1 MKVAIIDD
9 EIHCIESLALDLNS
23 IDPNIKVVY
32 KCNQPMEALEKLPK
46 LDLDILFLDVEM
58 PGING
63 FELLEQLNNFS
74 FDIVFTTAY
83 SQYAVQAFKLQA
95 FNYLLKPIDETEL
108 KEVLH
113 QWRLQK
119 ESKETAA
126 SEEVVRQLLDQMKK
140 DGMLKSKIAVP
151 IADGYEFLETN
162 QILFCQSENNYTN
175 IYLVNGSKLLI
186 SKTLKEVEK
195 TLEKYLFIRIH
206 QSYLIN
212 PNYMKKY
219 HRKDGGYVMMDND
232 YRIPVSHHKKE
243 LLTGLF
249 EAVSRNY

>member
-23 IDPNIKVVY
+23 IDEGIKVVY
-32 KCNQPMEALEKLPK
+32 KCNRPQEALEKLPK
-46 LDLDILFLDVEM
+46 LDVDILFLDVEM

-63 FELLEQLNNFS
+63 FELLEQLERFS

-83 SQYAVQAFKLQA
+83 SQYAVQAFKLKA
-95 FNYLLKPIDETEL
+95 FNYLLKPVDVLEL
-108 KEVLH
+108 KEVLQ
-113 QWRLQK
+113 QWKIRK
-119 ESKETAA
+119 ENLDTAA
-126 SEEVVRQLLDQMKK
+126 SEDVVRQLLEQMKK
-140 DGMLKSKIAVP
+140 EGMLKSKIAVP

-175 IYLVNGSKLLI
+175 IFLANGTKLLI

-195 TLEKYLFIRIH
+195 TLEKYLFMRIH
-206 QSYLIN
+206 QSFLIN
-212 PNYMKKY
+212 PNYMKNY
-219 HRKDGGYVMMDND
+219 HRKDGGYVMMDNGQ
-232 YRIPVSHHKKE
+232 RIPVSHHKKE

>member
-23 IDPNIKVVY
+23 IDTAIKVVY

-46 LDLDILFLDVEM
+46 MDIDILLSDVEM
-58 PGING
+58 PGMNG
-63 FELLEQLNNFS
+63 FELLEQLQSLS

-83 SQYAVQAFKLQA
+83 SQYAVQAFKLKA
-95 FNYLLKPIDETEL
+95 FNYLLKPVDELEL
-108 KEVLH
+108 KG
-113 QWRLQK
+113 RLQQWKSGK
-119 ESKETAA
+119 ENMDNAA

-140 DGMLKSKIAVP
+140 EGMLKSIIGVP
-151 IADGYEFLETN
+151 NAERYEFLETD
-162 QILFCQSENNYTN
+162 QILLRQSLNNYTN
-175 IYLVNGSKLLI
+175 IYLTNGSKLLI

-195 TLEKYLFIRIH
+195 TLDKYLFIRIH

-232 YRIPVSHHKKE
+232 HRIPVSHHKKD

>member
-23 IDPNIKVVY
+23 IDEGIKVVY
-32 KCNQPMEALEKLPK
+32 KCNRPQEALEKLPK
-46 LDLDILFLDVEM
+46 QDVDILFLDVEM

-63 FELLEQLNNFS
+63 FELLEQLERFS

-83 SQYAVQAFKLQA
+83 SQYAVQAFKLKA
-95 FNYLLKPIDETEL
+95 FNYLLKPVDVLEL
-108 KEVLH
+108 KEVLQ
-113 QWRLQK
+113 QWKIRK
-119 ESKETAA
+119 ENLDTAA
-126 SEEVVRQLLDQMKK
+126 SEDVVRQLLEQMKK
-140 DGMLKSKIAVP
+140 EGMLKSKIAVP

-175 IYLVNGSKLLI
+175 IFLANGMKLLI

-195 TLEKYLFIRIH
+195 TLEKYLFMRIH
-206 QSYLIN
+206 QSFLIN
-212 PNYMKKY
+212 PNYMKNY
-219 HRKDGGYVMMDND
+219 HRKDGGYVMMDNGH
-232 YRIPVSHHKKE
+232 RIPVSHHKKE

-249 EAVSRNY
+249 EAVSRNC

>member
-23 IDPNIKVVY
+23 IDDGIKVVY
-32 KCNQPMEALEKLPK
+32 KCNQPLEALERLPK
-46 LDLDILFLDVEM
+46 LDLDMLFLDVEM

-63 FELLEQLNNFS
+63 FELLEQLNGFS

-83 SQYAVQAFKLQA
+83 SQYAVQAFKLKA
-95 FNYLLKPIDETEL
+95 FNYLLKPVDVLEL
-108 KEVLH
+108 KEVLR
-113 QWRLQK
+113 QWKIRK
-119 ESKETAA
+119 ENMDTAA
-126 SEEVVRQLLDQMKK
+126 SEDVVRQLLEQMKK
-140 DGMLKSKIAVP
+140 EGMLKSKIAVP

-175 IYLVNGSKLLI
+175 IYLVNGNKLLI

-232 YRIPVSHHKKE
+232 HRIPVSHHKKE

>member
-1 MKVAIIDD
+1 MKIAIIDD
-9 EIHCIESLALDLNS
+9 EIHCIESLAMDLNS

-32 KCNQPMEALEKLPK
+32 KCNQPLEALEKLSK
-46 LDLDILFLDVEM
+46 LDIDILFLDVEM

-63 FELLEQLNNFS
+63 FELLEQLHSFS

-83 SQYAVQAFKLQA
+83 SQYAVQAFKLKA
-95 FNYLLKPIDETEL
+95 FNYLLKPVDVLEL
-108 KEVLH
+108 KEVLQ
-113 QWRLQK
+113 QWKIRK
-119 ESKETAA
+119 ENMDNAA
-126 SEEVVRQLLDQMKK
+126 SEEVVRQLLEQMKK
-140 DGMLKSKIAVP
+140 EGMLKSKIAVP

-175 IYLVNGSKLLI
+175 IYLVNGTKLLI

-232 YRIPVSHHKKE
+232 HRIPVSHHKKE

>member
-9 EIHCIESLALDLNS
+9 EIHCIESLALDIHSLEA
-23 IDPNIKVVY
+23 DIKVVY
-32 KCNQPMEALEKLPK
+32 KCNKPAEALLKLPQ
-46 LDLDILFLDVEM
+46 LDIDLLFLDVEM
-58 PGING
+58 PGMNG
-63 FELLEQLNNFS
+63 FELLEQLENFS

-95 FNYLLKPIDETEL
+95 FNYLLKPVDVLEL
-108 KEVLH
+108 EEVLDH
-113 QWRLQK
+113 WKEQK
-119 ESKETAA
+119 ENQEIAA
-126 SEEVVRQLLDQMKK
+126 SEEMVRQLLDQMKK
-140 DGMLKSKIAVP
+140 EGILKSKIAVP
-151 IADGYEFLETN
+151 IADGYEFIETN
-162 QILFCQSENNYTN
+162 QIIFCQSENNYTN

-195 TLEKYLFIRIH
+195 TLDKYLFMRIH
-206 QSYLIN
+206 QSFLIN

-219 HRKDGGYVMMDND
+219 HRKDGGYVMMEND
-232 YRIPVSHHKKE
+232 HRIPVSHHKKG

>member
-83 SQYAVQAFKLQA
+83 SQYAVQAFKLKA
-95 FNYLLKPIDETEL
+95 FNYLLKPVDEIEL
-108 KEVLH
+108 KEVLQ

-119 ESKETAA
+119 ENRDTAA

-140 DGMLKSKIAVP
+140 EGILKSKIAVP

-175 IYLVNGSKLLI
+175 IYLVNGTKLLI

-219 HRKDGGYVMMDND
+219 HRRDGGYVMMDND
-232 YRIPVSHHKKE
+232 HRIPVSHHKKE

>member
-9 EIHCIESLALDLNS
+9 EIHCIESLAMDLNS
-23 IDPNIKVVY
+23 VDPHIKVVF
-32 KCNQPMEALEKLPK
+32 KCNQPVEALERLPK
-46 LDLDILFLDVEM
+46 LDIDILFLDVEM

-63 FELLEQLNNFS
+63 FELLEQLRSFS
-74 FDIVFTTAY
+74 FDVVFTTAY
-83 SQYAVQAFKLQA
+83 SQYAVQAFKLKA
-95 FNYLLKPIDETEL
+95 FNYLLKPVDEIEL
-108 KEVLH
+108 KEVLQ

-119 ESKETAA
+119 ENRDTAA

-140 DGMLKSKIAVP
+140 EGILKSKIAVP

-175 IYLVNGSKLLI
+175 IYLVNGTKLLI

-219 HRKDGGYVMMDND
+219 HRRDGGYVMMDND
-232 YRIPVSHHKKE
+232 HRIPVSHHKKE

>member
-9 EIHCIESLALDLNS
+9 EIHCIESLAMDLNS
-23 IDPNIKVVY
+23 VDPHIKVMY

-46 LDLDILFLDVEM
+46 LDIDILFLDVEM

-63 FELLEQLNNFS
+63 FELLEQLHSFS

-83 SQYAVQAFKLQA
+83 SQYAVQAFKLKA
-95 FNYLLKPIDETEL
+95 FNYLLKPVDEMEL
-108 KEVLH
+108 KEVLQ
-113 QWRLQK
+113 QWKLQK
-119 ESKETAA
+119 ENKDAVA
-126 SEEVVRQLLDQMKK
+126 SEEVVRQLLEQMKK
-140 DGMLKSKIAVP
+140 EGILKSKIAVP

-195 TLEKYLFIRIH
+195 TLEKYLFMRVH

-232 YRIPVSHHKKE
+232 HRIPVSHHKKE

>member
-9 EIHCIESLALDLNS
+9 EIHCIESLALDLSS
-23 IDPNIKVVY
+23 IDSDIKVVY
-32 KCNQPMEALEKLPK
+32 KCNQPMEALEKLSK
-46 LDLDILFLDVEM
+46 LDIDILFLDVEM

-63 FELLEQLNNFS
+63 FELLEQLQSFS

-83 SQYAVQAFKLQA
+83 SQYAVQAFKLKA
-95 FNYLLKPIDETEL
+95 FNYLLKPVDVLEL
-108 KEVLH
+108 KEVLQ
-113 QWRLQK
+113 QWKIRK
-119 ESKETAA
+119 ENMEHAA

-140 DGMLKSKIAVP
+140 EGMLKSKIAVP
-151 IADGYEFLETN
+151 IADGYEFLETS

-175 IYLVNGSKLLI
+175 IYLVNGTKLLI

-219 HRKDGGYVMMDND
+219 HRKDGGYVMMDNNH
-232 YRIPVSHHKKE
+232 RIPVSHHKKE